1 MVALRSALRQ
11 LRRTPAFSLVVLFT
25 LALGIGA
32 TTAMFSVVRGVLLRP
47 LPFAEPERV
56 VRLWPANRSAGV
68 DRGQLS
74 ATEIEDWARELRQF
88 SAVGA
93 FQTLGDGYVF
103 GDGAEP
109 VYARTT
115 FVSPGFFPALGAT
128 AARGHALTAREHV
141 PGANRAVVVSDGFW
155 RRQLGASPGA
165 VGRTVHLDGGAF
177 TVVGVMPPGF
187 AYPSPDVALWVPSSL
202 LGEDDVGGGRG
213 ARWLD
218 VVARLRPGVTPAQ
231 GRAEVE
237 ALLARLAAAYP
248 ETNGGWTAAGVEGVR
263 DSIVGPVRRGLLVLF
278 GAVVLVLLVVCAN
291 VANLLLVRGTARTR
305 ELALRAALGA
315 GRGRLVRLVLGES
328 VLLAAAG
335 GLLGAFAAWW
345 AVRALVALAGDY
357 LPRAA
362 DVRVD
367 PLVLAFAVVLALG
380 TGVVCGLWPAF
391 GASAGARLAPA
402 LRENGRGSVGDGS
415 ANRGRAALVAAEV
428 ALAVVLVVGAGLML
442 RSFQRLTGVDPGFRP
457 DHALLVRLV
466 VQPDAQL
473 PPDEAN
479 RRRTLDR
486 QRIVDRV
493 RALPGVVAAGAT
505 KHAPFAVQHRQETLP
520 FTVPGRPA
528 PPPGEEPR
536 VEVHPASPGYLRAL
550 GVPLL
555 AGEDVS
561 AAAGTGDSTARATA
575 VVSRLMAERL
585 WPGRPAVGET
595 FVLDGTPFRV
605 VGVAGDVRSARLDSA
620 AGFTAYLPDAA
631 MPRSSMSLVVRT
643 AGDPAR
649 LAGAVRAAIR
659 EVAPGQAFVE
669 VVPLRAKLADAAST
683 PRLFAALAS
692 AFGALALALAAV
704 GLYGV
709 VAYVAR
715 QREREIGVRVALGA
729 PPARVLALML
739 RQGLAPVAAGLA
751 AGLAGALAAARVL
764 RALLFEVSATDPAT
778 YAAVAALLGAVAAL
792 AAYLPAR
799 RAARVDPLV
808 ALRAD

>member
-1 MVALRSALRQ
+1 
-11 LRRTPAFSLVVLFT
+11 
-25 LALGIGA
+25 
-32 TTAMFSVVRGVLLRP
+32 
-47 LPFAEPERV
+47 
-56 VRLWPANRSAGV
+56 
-68 DRGQLS
+68 
-74 ATEIEDWARELRQF
+74 
-88 SAVGA
+88 
-93 FQTLGDGYVF
+93 
-103 GDGAEP
+103 
-109 VYARTT
+109 
-115 FVSPGFFPALGAT
+115 
-128 AARGHALTAREHV
+128 
-141 PGANRAVVVSDGFW
+141 
-155 RRQLGASPGA
+155 
-165 VGRTVHLDGGAF
+165 
-177 TVVGVMPPGF
+177 
-187 AYPSPDVALWVPSSL
+187 
-202 LGEDDVGGGRG
+202 
-213 ARWLD
+213 
-218 VVARLRPGVTPAQ
+218 
-231 GRAEVE
+231 
-237 ALLARLAAAYP
+237 
-248 ETNGGWTAAGVEGVR
+248 
-263 DSIVGPVRRGLLVLF
+263 VRRGLLVLF

-328 VLLAAAG
+328 VLLAAGG

-367 PLVLAFAVVLALG
+367 PLVLAFAVLLALG

-391 GASAGARLAPA
+391 GASAWARLAPA

-442 RSFQRLTGVDPGFRP
+442 RSFQRLTAVDPGFRP

-473 PPDEAN
+473 PPEEAN

-620 AGFTAYLPDAA
+620 AGYTAYLPDAA

-643 AGDPAR
+643 SGEPAR

-739 RQGLAPVAAGLA
+739 RQGLAPVAAGLVV
-751 AGLAGALAAARVL
+751 GLAGALAAARVL

>member
-1 MVALRSALRQ
+1 VTR
-11 LRRTPAFSLVVLFT
+11 
-25 LALGIGA
+25 
-32 TTAMFSVVRGVLLRP
+32 
-47 LPFAEPERV
+47 
-56 VRLWPANRSAGV
+56 
-68 DRGQLS
+68 
-74 ATEIEDWARELRQF
+74 
-88 SAVGA
+88 
-93 FQTLGDGYVF
+93 
-103 GDGAEP
+103 
-109 VYARTT
+109 
-115 FVSPGFFPALGAT
+115 GFFPALGTA
-128 AARGHALTAREHV
+128 AARGRTLVAAEHV
-141 PGANRAVVVSDGFW
+141 AGANRAAVVSHGFW
-155 RRQLGASPGA
+155 RQQLGGDPGA
-165 VGRTVHLDGGAF
+165 VGRTIRLDGEPF
-177 TVVGVMPPGF
+177 TVVGVMPRDF
-187 AYPSPDVALWVPSSL
+187 AFPQPDVAVYVPSTL
-202 LGEDDVGGGRG
+202 LGDDDVGAGRI
-213 ARWLD
+213 ARWLN

-231 GRAEVE
+231 GRAQVE
-237 ALLARLAAAYP
+237 ALLARLAAAHP
-248 ETNGGWTAAGVEGVR
+248 ETNGGWTTAAVEDVR
-263 DSIVGPVRRGLLVLF
+263 DAIVGPVRRGLLVLLARWCSCSGGVRERRQPAARARHRAH
-278 GAVVLVLLVVCAN
+278 GASSPCAR
-291 VANLLLVRGTARTR
+291 ARRRARAHPPLLLA
-305 ELALRAALGA
+305 
-315 GRGRLVRLVLGES
+315 ES
-328 VLLAAAG
+328 L
-335 GLLGAFAAWW
+335 LLGRRRRLLGVAAAWW
-345 AVRALVALAGDY
+345 AVRALVALSGDF

-367 PLVLAFAVVLALG
+367 AACSPSRCCCRWPPGVL
-380 TGVVCGLWPAF
+380 CGLWPALRP
-391 GASAGARLAPA
+391 SVARARA
-402 LRENGRGSVGDGS
+402 RAARGTAAAAWGTRRPT
-415 ANRGRAALVAAEV
+415 AGRAVLVAAEV

-442 RSFQRLTGVDPGFRP
+442 RSFQRLTAVDPGFRP

-473 PPDEAN
+473 PPEEAN

-620 AGFTAYLPDAA
+620 AGYTAYLPDAA

-643 AGDPAR
+643 AGEPAR

-739 RQGLAPVAAGLA
+739 RQGSRRSRRGSWS
-751 AGLAGALAAARVL
+751 GWRARS
-764 RALLFEVSATDPAT
+764 R
-778 YAAVAALLGAVAAL
+778 
-792 AAYLPAR
+792 R
-799 RAARVDPLV
+799 RACCARCCS
-808 ALRAD
+808 R